1 MIKKFKDVDG
11 LDVGLLLKLQNIL
24 LARND
29 NSGQALKENSLSDPM
44 DLNGTLSGGTQIMSE
59 TEKFNKIIE
68 NQLNV

>member
-68 NQLNV
+68 NQLNI

>member
-11 LDVGLLLKLQNIL
+11 LDVGLMLKLQNIL

-29 NSGQALKENSLSDPM
+29 NSGQALRENSLSDPM

-68 NQLNV
+68 NQLNI